1 MNSHFKK
8 IRKGNTGK
16 IGVWDIKKIKIMRKC
31 RGTTGNKGLLT
42 TVKVVLRNAERR
54 SFYPLISSLG
64 VKMGVNIVNIIKSPP
79 YFQSR
84 HEISWVM
91 GGLRTC
97 FVNIKKTLRH
107 GSGMSMLT
115 NQLVNK
121 SQKIS

>member
-16 IGVWDIKKIKIMRKC
+16 IGVWDIKKMKIMRKC
-31 RGTTGNKGLLT
+31 RGSAGNKGLLT
-42 TVKVVLRNAERR
+42 TVKVVLRKAERR

-64 VKMGVNIVNIIKSPP
+64 VKMGVNTVNIIKSPP
-79 YFQSR
+79 NFQSR
-84 HEISWVM
+84 REISWVV
-91 GGLRTC
+91 GGLRAC
-97 FVNIKKTLRH
+97 FVNIEKTLRH

>member
-16 IGVWDIKKIKIMRKC
+16 IGVWDIKKIKLMRKC
-31 RGTTGNKGLLT
+31 RGTAGNKGLLT
-42 TVKVVLRNAERR
+42 TVKVVLRKAERR
-54 SFYPLISSLG
+54 PFYPLISSLG
-64 VKMGVNIVNIIKSPP
+64 VKMGVNIVNIIKLPP

-84 HEISWVM
+84 HETSWAM
-91 GGLRTC
+91 GGLRAC
-97 FVNIKKTLRH
+97 SVNIEKTLRH